1 MISQISSTSSS
12 NSDDSDS
19 DYEVI
24 DEAIDDLYLHHY
36 STLVEQPLHQRRHR
50 SQAHDVPVIPS
61 TMDRGREQGHI
72 QLYNDYFAVNAVYS
86 DNIFRRQF
94 RMRKHVFLRIME
106 AVTANDTFFAQRQ
119 DATGRMSFSPLQKCT
134 SAMRMLA
141 YGLSADAVDEYL
153 RLSETTAM
161 RSLLKFIEGVIS
173 CFGEEYLRRP
183 TRRDLDRLLRQGEQR
198 GFPGMIG
205 SIDCMHWEWKN
216 CPATWKAQYQGSC
229 NDLNVLYRS
238 PVFDEVLD
246 GKAPEVNYS
255 INGQLYKMGY
265 YLTDGIYPR
274 WATFIQGITLPQT
287 NKQRLF
293 ADRQAAVR
301 KDVERAFGGLQS
313 QFAIIRKPSLAWD
326 EDILSNIMV
335 HNE

>member
-36 STLVEQPLHQRRHR
+36 STLVEQPPHQRRHR

-86 DNIFRRQF
+86 DNIIRRQF
-94 RMRKHVFLRIME
+94 RMRKYVFLRIME

-119 DATGRMSFSPLQKCT
+119 DATRRMSFSPLQKCT
-134 SAMRMLA
+134 FAMRMLA
-141 YGLSADAVDEYL
+141 YGLSADAVDEYI
-153 RLSETTAM
+153 RLSETTTM

-198 GFPGMIG
+198 G
-205 SIDCMHWEWKN
+205 
-216 CPATWKAQYQGSC
+216 SC
-229 NDLNVLYRS
+229 NGLNVLYRS
-238 PVFDEVLD
+238 PVFDEVLH

-265 YLTDGIYPR
+265 YLTDGIYPQ
-274 WATFIQGITLPQT
+274 WATFIQGFTLPQT

-313 QFAIIRKPSLAWD
+313 RFAIIRKPSLAWD

-335 HNE
+335 HNA